1 LSPILASLL
10 SAACAGPAST
20 EPPPLVVPPGL
31 EVAVLGGGCFWCLE
45 AVYERVKGVVDVESG
60 YAGGRTASPSYEQ
73 VGSGGTGHAEV
84 VRITYD
90 PREVTYDTLLDVFW
104 AIHDP
109 TTPDRQGADV
119 GSQYRS
125 IVLYRD
131 EAQKSAVLASMDR
144 ARAAFGAPVVTEVVP
159 LVAYWPAEAYHQDYF
174 RNHPGQPYCAFV
186 VSPKVQ
192 KFQAH
197 FPELDR

>member
-1 LSPILASLL
+1 MAPLLASIL
-10 SAACAGPAST
+10 AACAGDAPAD
-20 EPPPLVVPPGL
+20 PPPLVVPPGM

-60 YAGGRTASPSYEQ
+60 YAGGRTSSPTYQE
-73 VGSGGTGHAEV
+73 VGGGGTGHAEV
-84 VRITYD
+84 VKITYD
-90 PREVTYDTLLDVFW
+90 PRLVTYDTLLDVFW

-125 IVLYRD
+125 ILLYRD
-131 EAQKSAVLASMDR
+131 EAQRDAALASLER
-144 ARAAFGAPVVTEVVP
+144 ARASFGAPLVTEVEP
-159 LVAYWPAEAYHQDYF
+159 LTAFWPAEDHHQDYF
-174 RNHPGQPYCAFV
+174 RRHPEVPYCSFV

-197 FPELDR
+197 FPELER